1 MSAKHIMDQG
11 GVVRNIEFW
20 GTQTVPQKMRRH
32 KQVFTIAD
40 YWSMHFD
47 ASPRALHSLTALVRR
62 DPRVIRWTMLKQG
75 DKVEDVVYPR
85 EKTVMRPDYLKPLKD
100 PSTSWAGLGP

>member
-1 MSAKHIMDQG
+1 
-11 GVVRNIEFW
+11 
-20 GTQTVPQKMRRH
+20 
-32 KQVFTIAD
+32 
-40 YWSMHFD
+40 MHFD
-47 ASPRALHSLTALVRR
+47 ASPRALQSLTALVRR

-85 EKTVMRPDYLKPLKD
+85 EKTVMRPDYLNPPKD